1 MASSDL
7 AVMQAQYPQTHRDPS
22 IACGVCDPM
31 NIQNRLTFKR
41 YDSGLIT
48 ATVASPTMVFGL
60 QTLNLFQLG
69 VGEALQGAPAG
80 ALKDVSHTNL
90 VAGGAAA
97 DSPCVFTAFDLQV
110 ELLGTRYI
118 DASGNEQQLPAMYY
132 DQAYQRQVLL
142 ELAQRLWVRIEEPNG
157 CRDRLTAA
165 DLLPSDGS
173 SRAVGDGNRSGML
186 GVSRGLRIAV
196 CFPGQ
201 NSSRPFIPVQL
212 EKTVTLTE
220 NGANPFP
227 ATPGSNNFGVLV
239 RVTTTGAIDTPA

>member
-1 MASSDL
+1 MSDL
-7 AVMQAQYPQTHRDPS
+7 SVMQAQFPQTNRDMS
-22 IACGVCDPM
+22 VACGVCDPM
-31 NIQNRLTFKR
+31 NIQNRLTYKR

-48 ATVASPTMVFGL
+48 ATVAAGVMTWTA
-60 QTLNLFQLG
+60 QTLNLFTTG
-69 VGEALQGAPAG
+69 VGEALGGAPAG
-80 ALKDVSHTNL
+80 ATKDVSHTNL

-97 DSPCVFTAFDLQV
+97 DSPCIFTAYDLQV
-110 ELLGTRYI
+110 ELLGLRYI
-118 DASGNEQQLPAMYY
+118 DAAGNESDLPAMYY
-132 DQAYQRQVLL
+132 DQAYQRQALHQ
-142 ELAQRLWVRIEEPNG
+142 LAQRLWLRIEEPNG

-173 SRAVGDGNRSGML
+173 SRAIGDQNRSGLL

-212 EKTVTLTE
+212 EHTIAISE

-227 ATPGSNNFGVLV
+227 ATPGGTNFGTLV
-239 RVTTTGAIDTPA
+239 RVTLTGAIDTPA